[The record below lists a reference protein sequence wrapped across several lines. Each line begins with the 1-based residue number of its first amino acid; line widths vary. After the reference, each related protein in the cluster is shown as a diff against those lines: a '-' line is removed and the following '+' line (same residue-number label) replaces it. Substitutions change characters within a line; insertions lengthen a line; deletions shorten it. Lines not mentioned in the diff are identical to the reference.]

1 MGTITALMISFY
13 LWLAWAAYWII
24 SAFAAQKTKSSEGM
38 FIRLQHL
45 VPLAVGFLLIFR
57 FQDVLYGRFYSIVA
71 IKYAGLAITVA
82 GLLFAV
88 WGRVHLG
95 RYWSGIITLKEGHRL
110 IRSGPYRF
118 VRHPIYTGF
127 LAAVLGSALTAST
140 VEGFIGFAVMLVSYI
155 VKIRREEKV
164 LSSEFGDEYLRFKQE
179 VPALVPFIRS

>member
-1 MGTITALMISFY
+1 MGSITPLLICLY
-13 LWLAWAAYWII
+13 LWLGWAAYWII

-45 VPLAVGFLLIFR
+45 IPLAVGFLLIFQFR
-57 FQDVLYGRFYSIVA
+57 DVLYGRFYRIRA
-71 IKYAGLAITVA
+71 IEYIGIALTVA

-110 IRSGPYRF
+110 IRSGPYKF

-127 LAAVLGSALTAST
+127 LTAVLGSALTAST
-140 VEGFIGFAVMLVSYI
+140 IEGFIGFAIMLVSYI
-155 VKIRREEKV
+155 VKIHREEKV
-164 LSSEFGDEYLRFKQE
+164 LSREFGGEYLSFKKE
-179 VPALVPFIRS
+179 VPALIPFIY